1 MTFLK
6 DDLPGPFKPQDQN
19 LNSHLLPLFV
29 SYRSNGEKLIKYQV
43 NSSCVIMFIILITT
57 LFYKALIL
65 QGEIWCW
72 SLLGLKGLKVTCP
85 AKNSTG
91 PGLLDRTFL
100 ESCNVW
106 LGLQRHWHISE
117 PWVFFDNTN
126 IDIWTKIS
134 WCHNTQRYAASTNL
148 CNHRWSLKCLA
159 QALFLALVKIYT
171 WLKQV
176 KKQKIY
182 ALHASHFVIFIW
194 TKKCKC
200 TIWHLSVVKSCVP

>member
-6 DDLPGPFKPQDQN
+6 DDVPGPFKPQDQN

-43 NSSCVIMFIILITT
+43 NSSRVIMFVILMTT

-72 SLLGLKGLKVTCP
+72 SLFGLKGLKVTCP
-85 AKNSTG
+85 AKNSTC

-117 PWVFFDNTN
+117 PWVFSTIQILIFE
-126 IDIWTKIS
+126 
-134 WCHNTQRYAASTNL
+134 QRYHEVTI
-148 CNHRWSLKCLA
+148 HKDM
-159 QALFLALVKIYT
+159 
-171 WLKQV
+171 
-176 KKQKIY
+176 
-182 ALHASHFVIFIW
+182 LHQQICVI
-194 TKKCKC
+194 TDG
-200 TIWHLSVVKSCVP
+200 L